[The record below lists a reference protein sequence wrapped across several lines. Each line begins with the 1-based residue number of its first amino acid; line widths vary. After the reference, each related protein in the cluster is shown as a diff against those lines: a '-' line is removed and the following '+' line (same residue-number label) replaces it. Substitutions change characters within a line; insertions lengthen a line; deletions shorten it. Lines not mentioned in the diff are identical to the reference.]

1 MTVFRTLVAGAQ
13 VVLVLSFSCVLLW
26 FMAVAFMLLVLLVP
40 EETQAATLGIVTL
53 TFVALSLIALVLAA
67 AKGMWRW
74 IRARRHRT

>member
-13 VVLVLSFSCVLLW
+13 LVLFLSFACVLLW
-26 FMAVAFMLLVLLVP
+26 FMAVAFILLVLLVP